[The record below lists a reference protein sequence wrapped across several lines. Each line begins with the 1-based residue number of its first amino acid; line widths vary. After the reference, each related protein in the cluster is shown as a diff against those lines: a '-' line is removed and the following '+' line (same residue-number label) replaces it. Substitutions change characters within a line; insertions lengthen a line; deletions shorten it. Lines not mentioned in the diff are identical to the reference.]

1 MSTKKNAKPA
11 NVKSINQCLTH
22 NCEAVLQCH
31 KDNYAVPDLLLN
43 SFSDCLLRAMQSGF
57 PFEFWREEH
66 PDLAGIVDLETMGA
80 KTAIYLSTI
89 DSGLFKLYFPIIW
102 SIPRGAITADRR
114 QHLTLRRPQCE
125 QLERVLNHYFPETDA
140 VVVSHPMDIENLINY
155 PVSNFRDDNAYTLN
169 TRYNTESWSFVH
181 DLATYLPTTY
191 LESGAEDMHII
202 VAYEAMLYTKG
213 TVLHTMLE
221 DFDSNN
227 RELKRDTDIILS
239 KSFSQLD
246 YRLRAY
252 PQRWVTPNML
262 PWVAYL
268 QGNAIKAAATKMKLF
283 SDADY
288 TTNTTDFEMQI
299 ILSSKTTDNTLSI
312 PYYSGLP
319 YQMQADIF
327 FTAFSE
333 YCLAMAKQLK

>member
-1 MSTKKNAKPA
+1 MPIKKNAKPTH
-11 NVKSINQCLTH
+11 VKSINQCLTH

-80 KTAIYLSTI
+80 KTAVYLSTI

-102 SIPRGAITADRR
+102 TIPRGVLNADSR
-114 QHLTLRRPQCE
+114 QHLTLSLPQCK
-125 QLERVLNHYFPETDA
+125 QLEQVLNCYFPETDA
-140 VVVSHPMDIENLINY
+140 VVVSHPIMDIENIINY
-155 PVSNFRDDNAYTLN
+155 PVSNFRNDNAYMLN
-169 TRYNTESWSFVH
+169 TRHRTGSWSFVH
-181 DLATYLPTTY
+181 DLAIYLPTTY
-191 LESGAEDMHII
+191 LESGPEDIHII

-213 TVLHTMLE
+213 TVLHSTLE
-221 DFDSNN
+221 DFNPNN
-227 RELKRDTDIILS
+227 LELKRDTDIILS

-246 YRLRAY
+246 HRLRAY

-262 PWVAYL
+262 PWLDYL
-268 QGNAIKAAATKMKLF
+268 QGSAIKAATIKMKLF
-283 SDADY
+283 GDADY

-299 ILSSKTTDNTLSI
+299 MVRSKTTDNTLSI
-312 PYYSGLP
+312 PYYSGLS
-319 YQMQADIF
+319 YQMQAGIF
-327 FTAFSE
+327 FTAFAA
-333 YCLAMAKQLK
+333 YCLVMANS